1 MVVGV
6 IVVVGGGGGV
16 LDGVEEVGVL
26 FVLLLSLLLN
36 VVLSLSFTSGIR
48 RKMRRFRLVGV
59 IAEVGVVSEDGVV
72 VVEVVVGDG
81 GV

>member
-6 IVVVGGGGGV
+6 IVVVGGGGGGV

-36 VVLSLSFTSGIR
+36 VVLSFLSLSFTSGIR
-48 RKMRRFRLVGV
+48 RKMRRFR
-59 IAEVGVVSEDGVV
+59 
-72 VVEVVVGDG
+72 
-81 GV
+81 